1 MTNDQES
8 HLNMQLVTAKYCDDN
23 SSAVSSVPGYSSNL
37 QTLFESNQQIQDI
50 AGFQGTGTG
59 GITSNK
65 KQLRLN
71 INASGADTAR
81 KLTSFAKLTDNYTLL
96 GEVNFSESDF
106 KNFSDIEARDKAQVL
121 YNKAQEHLPEVPVY
135 GITEATQTILQNNIG
150 AFSAVIVAPRMG
162 ITNKSQA
169 TKQLAILFKTSAT
182 ALEKMDAAVEIVR
195 LTEPVFYDGYKSARK
210 VIRKGTT
217 KLAVKGL
224 VTETGNGE
232 PIKGVTVTFTLNDN
246 TAHLNAASSEGE
258 AELTKITAAK
268 GGFNIKSLAAGVYK
282 ASFKKMGYAEQTVTV
297 NVNDGE
303 LTTVEVALVKNEG

>member
-1 MTNDQES
+1 MTNNQES
-8 HLNMQLVTAKYCDDN
+8 HLNMQVTTAKFCDEN
-23 SSAVSSVPGYSSNL
+23 STAVRSLPAYSSNL
-37 QTLFESNQQIQDI
+37 QILLESNQQIQDI

-71 INASGADTAR
+71 LNASGSDTAR

-106 KNFSDIEARDKAQVL
+106 NKFSDIEARDKAQIL
-121 YNKAQEHLPEVPVY
+121 HNKAQEHISELPVY
-135 GITEATQTILQNNIG
+135 GINEETQVIAQNNINS
-150 AFSAVIVAPRMG
+150 FTNVIVAPRIG
-162 ITNKSQA
+162 IANKSQA
-169 TKQLAILFKTSAT
+169 TKQIAGLFKTAAT
-182 ALEKMDAAVEIVR
+182 ALEKMDAAVEIVK

-210 VIRKGTT
+210 VIRKGTG

-224 VTETGNGE
+224 VTETGNGQ
-232 PIKGVTVTFTLNDN
+232 PIKGVSVTFTLNDT
-246 TAHLNAASSEGE
+246 TARLNAAGNEGQ
-258 AELTKITAAK
+258 AELSKITAAK

-282 ASFKKMGYAEQTVTV
+282 ASFKKMGYADQVVTV

-303 LTTVEVALVKNEG
+303 ITVVEVKLNKV